1 MLDDLAGAAPVL
13 ISNTMLPTTL
23 GSAGLLPPPDTG
35 TAGAVG
41 AVGAMGAVGALG
53 SAGLLPPP
61 GTGTTGAAGAAAV
74 VVGGAASLQ
83 ASSAAATATMVNTLV
98 VRGVALLSAAA

>member
-1 MLDDLAGAAPVL
+1 MLDDLVGAAPVL

-23 GSAGLLPPPDTG
+23 GSAGLLPPPNTG

-41 AVGAMGAVGALG
+41 ATGAVGALG

>member
-1 MLDDLAGAAPVL
+1 MLDDLVGAAPAL

-41 AVGAMGAVGALG
+41 ATGAVGALG
-53 SAGLLPPP
+53 STGLLPPP
-61 GTGTTGAAGAAAV
+61 DTGMTGAVGAAAV

-83 ASSAAATATMVNTLV
+83 ASSAAATAL
-98 VRGVALLSAAA
+98 REI